1 MQPTNTSNNSSSDIV
16 TSNHLLINNPVHP
29 IIKLPFPP
37 KIDPLDLIP
46 VKPSSPQA
54 TQTNFKP
61 TRSPNAFIIYRKAFV
76 KAAREEG
83 QCLPMTVISSMASSS
98 WEHEPDEVKAEY
110 KRIAKAAYL
119 KRKELYPKE
128 RKRRR
133 KERWNIVSFNAP
145 TNNNTINDNNDT
157 TINDNNNTTIND
169 NHNTVND
176 NNNTINDNNNNN
188 AINDDNDII
197 ISDNTLISPP
207 LLSSTSS
214 SVFSSP
220 IAPNSSESLEYSP
233 QIDSN
238 SNDSS
243 YVDANSFINTS
254 YGSNSYDPLLLTPE
268 FPEPSNFENINVNSF
283 NQPDIINL
291 SEWFGYDE
299 QIQKQ
304 TAIKLLDRPSS
315 SSSTSN

>member
-1 MQPTNTSNNSSSDIV
+1 MVYKLTDRCNHYPINIV
-16 TSNHLLINNPVHP
+16 SSNHLLINNPVHP

-54 TQTNFKP
+54 TQSNFKP

-98 WEHEPDEVKAEY
+98 WEQEPDEVKAEY

-119 KRKELYPKE
+119 KRKE
-128 RKRRR
+128 
-133 KERWNIVSFNAP
+133 F
-145 TNNNTINDNNDT
+145 
-157 TINDNNNTTIND
+157 
-169 NHNTVND
+169 
-176 NNNTINDNNNNN
+176 
-188 AINDDNDII
+188 
-197 ISDNTLISPP
+197 
-207 LLSSTSS
+207 
-214 SVFSSP
+214 
-220 IAPNSSESLEYSP
+220 P

-238 SNDSS
+238 SN
-243 YVDANSFINTS
+243 FISNP

-268 FPEPSNFENINVNSF
+268 FSEPSNFENINFNNF
-283 NQPDIINL
+283 NQPEIFNL
-291 SEWFGYDE
+291 SDWFGYDG

-304 TAIKLLDRPSS
+304 TADNGINNEIYKNIYYGYNNNNLYF
-315 SSSTSN
+315 